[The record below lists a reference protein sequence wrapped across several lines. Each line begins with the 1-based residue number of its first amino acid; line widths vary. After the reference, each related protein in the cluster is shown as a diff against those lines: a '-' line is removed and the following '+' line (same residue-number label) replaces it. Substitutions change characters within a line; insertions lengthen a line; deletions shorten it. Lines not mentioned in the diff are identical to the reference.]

1 MAIQQWR
8 IRDRYYRLIG
18 SRCKDCGAEFFP
30 PVYRCRACGSGHVA
44 DREMPKTGKIMTYT
58 VLHEPLPGF
67 EAQTPLCLAVVKLE
81 NGAKVL
87 TQIVD
92 SPEDEVRT
100 GAKVRATVRRAR
112 VDGESGQI
120 IYGYKF
126 IVSGE
131 RK

>member
-18 SRCKDCGAEFFP
+18 SRGKDCGDEFFP
-30 PVYRCRACGSGHVA
+30 PVYRCKGCGSEHIA
-44 DREMPKTGKIMTYT
+44 DREMPRTGKIMTYT
-58 VLHEPLPGF
+58 ILHEPLPGY
-67 EAQTPLCLAVVKLE
+67 EAQSPLYLAFVKLD
-81 NGAKVL
+81 NGAKIL

-92 SPEDEVRT
+92 SPEDAIKT
-100 GAKVRATVRRAR
+100 GAKVRATVRRAK

-126 IVSGE
+126 IVA
-131 RK
+131 